1 MDNQNPMNGGMPQGQ
16 GQYGG
21 QNTPPQNQNG
31 NPQSSVVV
39 QPGLDNLEN
48 VQTQSV
54 VESAREEAEKELE
67 QVRAYNEALVRQQ
80 KAQENATK
88 AKKTSVTIFGVIIF
102 IVLLGV
108 IAWLV
113 VNAIILA
120 QGPAGPGKDSEVID
134 PAQLAEIDGYKCTTT
149 NCAKVVDLPDGRI
162 IIRDTAYY
170 IYDLEE
176 KEATLT
182 SIEEKDYHAITP
194 FYWGDRLL
202 AELDPESD
210 ASALYSITENR
221 ALTSYNF
228 DTIYRDIN
236 DDVYKNQTSIKGS
249 YIIVKGSGNY
259 RMINVATGT
268 EVVRG
273 TNKVYKY
280 GNFFFGYEN
289 GNEVRAYNSSGRQ
302 IKIAYAKEDFYVKDG
317 KYLVFIDKDGSYEIY
332 DGISEDDI
340 DEGALYDYL
349 WDIDEEVMRAT
360 LNRNN
365 TFYHISKNQQTLT
378 TSAKKH
384 TIEV

>member
-1 MDNQNPMNGGMPQGQ
+1 MDNQNPTNGGMPQGQ
-16 GQYGG
+16 GQNGG
-21 QNTPPQNQNG
+21 QNTPPQNQNS
-31 NPQSSVVV
+31 NPQSNVVV

-88 AKKTSVTIFGVIIF
+88 AKKTSVAIFGII
-102 IVLLGV
+102 IAIILVGV
-108 IAWLV
+108 IGWIV
-113 VNAIILA
+113 VNSIILA
-120 QGPAGPGKDSEVID
+120 QAPAGPGEGPEVVD
-134 PAQLAEIDGYKCTTT
+134 PTKLAEIDGYKCTTT
-149 NCAKVVDLPDGRI
+149 DCAKVVDLPDGRI

-221 ALTSYNF
+221 SLTGYNF

-259 RMINVATGT
+259 RMINVATGA

-273 TNKVYKY
+273 SNKVYKY

-289 GNEVRAYNSSGRQ
+289 SNEVRAYNSYGRQ

-317 KYLVFIDKDGSYEIY
+317 KYLVYVEEDGSYEIY

-349 WDIDEEVMRAT
+349 WNIDEGVMRAT

-365 TFYHISKNQQTLT
+365 TFYHISKN
-378 TSAKKH
+378 
-384 TIEV
+384 

>member
-31 NPQSSVVV
+31 DPQSSVVV

-249 YIIVKGSGNY
+249 YIKDPVSLQLDVDFAEKNLVANGKIKTRNDNIALNASAPKQDLTQLKASGTKKVNT
-259 RMINVATGT
+259 ATAIT
-268 EVVRG
+268 V
-273 TNKVYKY
+273 
-280 GNFFFGYEN
+280 
-289 GNEVRAYNSSGRQ
+289 NEAFAASHLL
-302 IKIAYAKEDFYVKDG
+302 IF
-317 KYLVFIDKDGSYEIY
+317 
-332 DGISEDDI
+332 
-340 DEGALYDYL
+340 
-349 WDIDEEVMRAT
+349 
-360 LNRNN
+360 
-365 TFYHISKNQQTLT
+365 
-378 TSAKKH
+378 
-384 TIEV
+384 

>member
-21 QNTPPQNQNG
+21 QNTP
-31 NPQSSVVV
+31 
-39 QPGLDNLEN
+39 QPGLDTLEN

-88 AKKTSVTIFGVIIF
+88 AKRTSVTIFGVIIF

-280 GNFFFGYEN
+280 GNAVASIDWNHVSDKKMQEIEKKTDSLAKAIIRNNGRVKAGLKTKGFFH
-289 GNEVRAYNSSGRQ
+289 
-302 IKIAYAKEDFYVKDG
+302 I
-317 KYLVFIDKDGSYEIY
+317 
-332 DGISEDDI
+332 
-340 DEGALYDYL
+340 
-349 WDIDEEVMRAT
+349 MRA
-360 LNRNN
+360 L
-365 TFYHISKNQQTLT
+365 Q
-378 TSAKKH
+378 KKGWN
-384 TIEV
+384 ERDVEYWREKGWNGKKRPWR